1 MEFAPGATEGP
12 QVYVTTMLGWMI
24 VGLVAGPLVTKVAWG
39 CLPTTEPL
47 SAFGIWHEVH
57 GWQGD
62 HRVSAEAGIPCDT
75 TQTARLQM
83 VVVSLLSAV
92 AVCGSVGVAGTTWLG
107 AAYST
112 ALLGMIAVSFVD
124 IVDGRIPNRII
135 YPVIGATL
143 LFLSLEAATGGS
155 IHDFVQ
161 AMLVGLGASAFLFM
175 VHLASPH
182 GMGMGDVRL
191 AALCGLGMGWQAHGP
206 TLAIFGLLAAFVC
219 GSIVGVAKVVAN
231 GTGRKTSLR
240 FGPYLSLGA
249 ALVMFYGQSFAS
261 ALRIGV

>member
-1 MEFAPGATEGP
+1 MA
-12 QVYVTTMLGWMI
+12 
-24 VGLVAGPLVTKVAWG
+24 GLVVAKIAWG

-47 SAFGIWHEVH
+47 SAFGIWPEMH

-62 HRVSAEAGIPCDT
+62 HRVGVEAGVPYDT
-75 TQTARLQM
+75 APTARRQM
-83 VVVSLLSAV
+83 IVISLLSAV
-92 AVCGSVGVAGTTWLG
+92 AVCGSVGVAGATWLG
-107 AAYST
+107 AAYAT

-124 IVDGRIPNRII
+124 IIDGRIPNRII
-135 YPVIGATL
+135 YPAIGATL
-143 LFLSLEAATGGS
+143 LLLSLEVAAGGS
-155 IHDFVQ
+155 LHDFVQ
-161 AMLVGLGASAFLFM
+161 AALVGLGASAFLFM

-206 TLAIFGLLAAFVC
+206 ILAIFGLLAAFIC
-219 GSIVGVAKVVAN
+219 GSIVGVTKVVAN

-249 ALVMFYGQSFAS
+249 ALVMFYGQSLVS
-261 ALRIGV
+261 ALHIGG